1 MQYAIM
7 HKGKGYSFALSK
19 TQKASWKQ
27 PELTSNTSY
36 GTISDSCYA
45 GANAYLAFNGV
56 ESDEVIVRPPNSGGI
71 LDWQLPEQIYITKIS
86 ILGDALKTI
95 SIYRD
100 DEMEAG
106 SSIDLTAETNE
117 ELTGKKYMESLY
129 PAGYGTNRLYI
140 VFGAFINAGTVKNIL
155 IEGYT
160 IKDYTINGYDT
171 SNNFYCFSP
180 YIAEKA

>member
-1 MQYAIM
+1 MTKHFVFY
-7 HKGKGYSFALSK
+7 KGKSYLPILPKQLKQA
-19 TQKASWKQ
+19 WHQ
-27 PELTSNTSY
+27 PELENNTSY

-71 LDWQLPEQIYITKIS
+71 LDWQLPEQIHITKIS

-95 SIYRD
+95 SVYKD

-106 SSIDLTAETNE
+106 TSIDLTAETNE
-117 ELTGKKYMESLY
+117 ELTGKKYIESLHPSGY
-129 PAGYGTNRLYI
+129 PTDRLYI
-140 VFGAFINAGTVKNIL
+140 FFGAFVNAGTVKNIL

-160 IKDYTINGYDT
+160 MKNYAIDDYDT
-171 SNNFYCFSP
+171 ECSGYLFAP
-180 YIAEKA
+180 YKS